1 VASDLGRILV
11 VDDNEPGRYAIA
23 RTLRRAGYDVL
34 EAPCAAEGHRLIEAH
49 APRLVLLDV
58 QLPDMDGRD
67 MCKRIKADP
76 HTSSTIVLQI
86 SATFVRDEDMAEALD
101 SGADASLAEPVDPTV
116 LVATVRALLRARQAE
131 DTLREALDRAEVAR
145 LAAESAN
152 RAKDEFLATISHEL
166 RSPLSAILTWA
177 TLLGT
182 DRLDPSRT
190 SVAVAAIERNARMQ
204 AKLIEDLLDMSR
216 IVSGGIRLAMTA
228 VSPVSMIEAA
238 AEVVRP
244 TAETKRVSLHLALER
259 IEAAMA
265 GDESRLQQAVG
276 NLIANAIKFTP
287 EGGRVDVGL
296 ERDGDVLRV
305 SVRDTGM
312 GIAPELLPFIF
323 ERFRQGDSSST
334 RREGGLGLGL
344 AIVRHIAELHGG
356 RVDAYSE
363 GLDRGA
369 TFVLTLPIRSP
380 ADLQP
385 TPRTQSDRVAG
396 RLEGVRVLLVDDE
409 TDSRDAT
416 HAVLESA
423 GAEVTATAS
432 AAEAFE
438 KLGRTSFDVVVS
450 DIAMPV
456 EDGYSLLKRARRLG
470 GEVATLP
477 AIALTAY
484 AGVED
489 QQRSREAGFLRHLAK
504 PVHPGELVGTVARIA
519 LRSQS

>member
-1 VASDLGRILV
+1 MVNEADRVLI
-11 VDDNEPGRYAIA
+11 VDDNESGRYAIA
-23 RTLRRAGYDVL
+23 RTLRRAGFEVI
-34 EAPCAAEGHRLIEAH
+34 EAGTAAEARDAIA
-49 APRLVLLDV
+49 AQTPRVILLDV
-58 QLPDMDGRD
+58 QLPDIDGRQLT
-67 MCKRIKADP
+67 KEIKSDP
-76 HTSSTIVLQI
+76 STASIGILQI

-101 SGADASLAEPVDPTV
+101 SGADASLAEPIDPTI
-116 LVATVRALLRARQAE
+116 LIATVRALLRARQAE
-131 DTLREALDRAEVAR
+131 DMLREALDRAEVAR

-182 DRLDPSRT
+182 DRLDASRT
-190 SVAVAAIERNARMQ
+190 AVAVAAIERNARMQ

-216 IVSGGIRLAMTA
+216 IVSGGIRLTMSAL
-228 VSPVSMIEAA
+228 SPVAMVEAA
-238 AEVVRP
+238 VETVRP
-244 TAETKRVSLHLALER
+244 NADAKHVSISLSLDPLDVP
-259 IEAAMA
+259 IA
-265 GDESRLQQAVG
+265 GDERRLQQAVA
-276 NLIANAIKFTP
+276 NLVANAVKFTP
-287 EGGRVDVGL
+287 EGGHVIVRL
-296 ERDGDVLRV
+296 ERDGGILRIA
-305 SVRDTGM
+305 VRDSGI

-356 RVDAYSE
+356 RVDASSAGKNQGSE
-363 GLDRGA
+363 
-369 TFVLTLPIRSP
+369 FVLSLPIRSTS
-380 ADLQP
+380 DLEAVLAP
-385 TPRTQSDRVAG
+385 EEGTVAG
-396 RLEGVRVLLVDDE
+396 RLESVRILLVDDE
-409 TDSRDAT
+409 DDSRAAT
-416 HAVLESA
+416 CAVLESA
-423 GAEVTATAS
+423 GAHVTATSS

-438 KLGRTSFDVVVS
+438 QLKSASFDLVVS

-484 AGVED
+484 AGIED

-504 PVHPGELVGTVARIA
+504 PVQPAELVTTVARVA
-519 LRSQS
+519 LRGR